1 MIVELRIDRPDRR
14 NALDT
19 TTVERFRN
27 ELRQAAAS
35 HEIRAVV
42 IHGGGSVAFCA
53 GQDVKEL
60 ATMDPAAKLAA
71 HAAGQALMMEVA
83 EHPCLT
89 LAAIEGHCL
98 GGGLE
103 LALACDVR
111 VAGES
116 SSFGLPEVARD
127 MLPTWGAHQRL
138 AQMIGLGRAKEV
150 LLLHRRLTA
159 SEALAW
165 GLLAEVTP
173 PGQALQRC
181 TELAARAVAGPS
193 RATLATAKRLMAAG
207 LATSPEHAAFLDA
220 LAEASQP

>member
-1 MIVELRIDRPDRR
+1 VIVELRIDRPERR

-19 TTVERFRN
+19 ETVERFRHH
-27 ELRQAAAS
+27 LRLAAAS
-35 HEIRAVV
+35 NETRAVV
-42 IHGGGSVAFCA
+42 IHGGGSEAFCA

-60 ATMDPAAKLAA
+60 ATMDAAAKLAA
-71 HAAGQALMMEVA
+71 HAAGQALMMELA
-83 EHPCLT
+83 DHPCLT

-111 VAGES
+111 IAGDS

-138 AQMIGLGRAKEV
+138 AQMIGLSRAKEV
-150 LLLHRRLTA
+150 LLLDRRLTA
-159 SEALAW
+159 AEARAW
-165 GLLAEVTP
+165 GLLAEITP
-173 PGQALQRC
+173 SGQALQRC
-181 TELAARAVAGPS
+181 QELAATAVAGPK
-193 RATLATAKRLMAAG
+193 RTTLAKAKWLMAAG
-207 LATSPEHAAFLDA
+207 VAVSPEHAAFLDA